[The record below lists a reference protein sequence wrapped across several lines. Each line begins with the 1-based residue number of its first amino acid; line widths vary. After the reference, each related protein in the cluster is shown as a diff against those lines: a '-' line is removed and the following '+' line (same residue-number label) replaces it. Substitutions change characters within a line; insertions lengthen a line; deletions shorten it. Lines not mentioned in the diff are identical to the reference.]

1 MPAILLYF
9 VKLTCSLGFVWLFYR
24 FVLYDLTF
32 YTLNRWYLLGYTLL
46 SFLMPLVNI
55 GPIRG
60 EDPALQ
66 PVIIQY
72 IPVSVRRLILHSRQ
86 RLLIPFPRTP
96 GTIFCSYSD
105 WAPVFC

>member
-1 MPAILLYF
+1 M
-9 VKLTCSLGFVWLFYR
+9 FYR
-24 FVLYDLTF
+24 LVLHNLTF

-72 IPVSVRRLILHSRQ
+72 IPVIGNPMAATTTAAVASHASRWDAEQ
-86 RLLIPFPRTP
+86 YGTLLAFIEKDHR
-96 GTIFCSYSD
+96 SL
-105 WAPVFC
+105 